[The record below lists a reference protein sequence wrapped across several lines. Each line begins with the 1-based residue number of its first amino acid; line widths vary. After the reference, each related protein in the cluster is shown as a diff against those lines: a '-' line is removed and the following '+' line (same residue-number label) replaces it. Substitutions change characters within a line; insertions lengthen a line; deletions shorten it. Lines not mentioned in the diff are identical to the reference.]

1 MVAEETRPLILQ
13 NIPTG
18 TRVVQVA
25 ASVFLTQPHGA
36 TYFESLQVRSY
47 QANPFRVG
55 DQTFLPD
62 PVASMGFRQHEAR
75 QRFSFYAKRT
85 EPEPG
90 LGFNRVAFEDFDS
103 LFFVNTASLLAV
115 MSDRYAMHNHNYED
129 DPDDRALYV
138 NYILDAVF
146 DQRILE
152 DRVHGY
158 RLWQSPLLL
167 SATVKDQEIRVV

>member
-1 MVAEETRPLILQ
+1 M
-13 NIPTG
+13 
-18 TRVVQVA
+18 
-25 ASVFLTQPHGA
+25 FLTQPHGA
-36 TYFESLQVRSY
+36 TYFDSLQVRSY
-47 QANPFRVG
+47 QANLFRVG

-90 LGFNRVAFEDFDS
+90 LGFNRVAFEGFDS

-115 MSDRYAMHNHNYED
+115 MSDRYAMRSIAIAYKD

-138 NYILDAVF
+138 NYILNAVF